1 MKTNIKSLI
10 VLFILLLGASEIQA
24 QYGYGGGGY
33 GYGGYGGRSGY
44 GGGYGGRGG
53 RGGYGRGR
61 SSIPQAGPAASEKK
75 PEPKTAAQIVDGEM
89 PAIAET
95 LGLDEFEK
103 AVLSTTLKKYV
114 QERIELQILK
124 LPADKMREAYEKIT
138 FQQDE
143 ELKAGLPLEKY
154 EAFVQMQKDGVAK
167 MQKEF
172 KKEEKRRSKKKK
184 KKKKSK
190 E

>member
-1 MKTNIKSLI
+1 MKIHVRHLI
-10 VLFILLLGASEIQA
+10 VLFILLLGASEMQA

-33 GYGGYGGRSGY
+33 GYGGYGGR
-44 GGGYGGRGG
+44 GGMGRGG
-53 RGGYGRGR
+53 MMGRGR
-61 SSIPQAGPAASEKK
+61 SSIPQAGPTQ
-75 PEPKTAAQIVDGEM
+75 PEAPKPKTAAEIVDGEM

-95 LGLDEFEK
+95 LGLDEFET

-138 FQQDE
+138 LNQDE

-167 MQKEF
+167 MQKEM
-172 KKEEKRRSKKKK
+172 KKEEKRKKKK
-184 KKKKSK
+184 KKKKTK

>member
-1 MKTNIKSLI
+1 MKTSIKYLIAFFI
-10 VLFILLLGASEIQA
+10 VLLALAEVQA

-33 GYGGYGGRSGY
+33 GYGGYGGYGANRGRGLGRGY
-44 GGGYGGRGG
+44 G
-53 RGGYGRGR
+53 
-61 SSIPQAGPAASEKK
+61 SAIPQADTPKEAPK
-75 PEPKTAAQIVDGEM
+75 PKTADEIVDGEM

-95 LGLDEFEK
+95 LGLDEFET

-124 LPADKMREAYEKIT
+124 LPADKMREAFDKIT
-138 FQQDE
+138 VRQDAD
-143 ELKAGLPLEKY
+143 LKAGLPLEKY
-154 EAFVQMQKDGVAK
+154 EAFVKMQKEGVAK
-167 MQKEF
+167 MQKEQ
-172 KKEEKRRSKKKK
+172 KKAEKKRKK

>member
-1 MKTNIKSLI
+1 MKTSIKFLIAFFI
-10 VLFILLLGASEIQA
+10 VLLTGAEVQA

-33 GYGGYGGRSGY
+33 GYGGYGGYGANRGRGLGRGY
-44 GGGYGGRGG
+44 G
-53 RGGYGRGR
+53 
-61 SSIPQAGPAASEKK
+61 SAIPQVDTPREAPK
-75 PEPKTAAQIVDGEM
+75 PKTADEIVDGEM
-89 PAIAET
+89 PAIAKT
-95 LGLDEFEK
+95 LNLDEFET

-124 LPADKMREAYEKIT
+124 LPADKMREAFDKIT
-138 FQQDE
+138 VRQDE

-154 EAFVQMQKDGVAK
+154 EAFVKMQKEGVAK
-167 MQKEF
+167 MQKEQ
-172 KKEEKRRSKKKK
+172 KKAEKKRKK

>member
-1 MKTNIKSLI
+1 MKTNIKNLI
-10 VLFILLLGASEIQA
+10 VLFIFLLAASEIQA

-33 GYGGYGGRSGY
+33 GYGG
-44 GGGYGGRGG
+44 GGYGNNYG
-53 RGGYGRGR
+53 GGYGRGR
-61 SSIPQAGPAASEKK
+61 SSIPQAGPVETKA
-75 PEPKTAAQIVDGEM
+75 PEPLTAAQIVDAEI

-124 LPADKMREAYEKIT
+124 LPNEKMKEAYIKIT
-138 FQQDE
+138 KNQDKD
-143 ELKAGLPLEKY
+143 LKAGLPIDKY
-154 EAFVQMQKDGVAK
+154 DAFVKMQKEGVAK
-167 MQKEF
+167 MKKQYKKDQK
-172 KKEEKRRSKKKK
+172 RKK

>member
-1 MKTNIKSLI
+1 MKSHIKHLI
-10 VLFILLLGASEIQA
+10 VLFIFLLGASEIQA

-33 GYGGYGGRSGY
+33 GYGGYGGGY
-44 GGGYGGRGG
+44 GGYG

-61 SSIPQAGPAASEKK
+61 SAIPQAGPTEAKA

-89 PAIAET
+89 PAIVET

-114 QERIELQILK
+114 QERIELRILK

-138 FQQDE
+138 LQQDE

-172 KKEEKRRSKKKK
+172 KKEEKRKNKKKK

>member
-1 MKTNIKSLI
+1 M
-10 VLFILLLGASEIQA
+10 GR
-24 QYGYGGGGY
+24 GYG
-33 GYGGYGGRSGY
+33 
-44 GGGYGGRGG
+44 
-53 RGGYGRGR
+53 
-61 SSIPQAGPAASEKK
+61 SSIPQAQAPVEEPK
-75 PEPKTAAQIVDGEM
+75 PKTAAEIVDGEM

-114 QERIELQILK
+114 QERIELQILE
-124 LPADKMREAYEKIT
+124 LPKDKMREAYEKIT
-138 FQQDE
+138 VRQDE

-167 MQKEF
+167 VQKEM
-172 KKEEKRRSKKKK
+172 KKEEKRKKKGKK

-190 E
+190 D

>member
-1 MKTNIKSLI
+1 MKTNIKNLI

-33 GYGGYGGRSGY
+33 GYGQGGGR
-44 GGGYGGRGG
+44 GGYGGRGG
-53 RGGYGRGR
+53 GYGRGR
-61 SSIPQAGPAASEKK
+61 SAIPQAGPTSSNKE
-75 PEPKTAAQIVDGEM
+75 PEAKTAAQIVDAEM

-124 LPADKMREAYEKIT
+124 LPIDKMKEAYLKIT
-138 FQQDE
+138 ENQDRD
-143 ELKAGLPLEKY
+143 LKAGLPIEKY
-154 EAFVQMQKDGVAK
+154 DAFVKMQKDGVAK
-167 MQKEF
+167 MQKRM
-172 KKEEKRRSKKKK
+172 KKEEKRKKK

>member
-1 MKTNIKSLI
+1 MKTRIRHLI

-33 GYGGYGGRSGY
+33 GYGGYGGQGY
-44 GGGYGGRGG
+44 GN
-53 RGGYGRGR
+53 GRGR
-61 SSIPQAGPAASEKK
+61 GLGRGYGSAIPQTQTPAEAPK
-75 PEPKTAAQIVDGEM
+75 PKTADEIVDDEM

-124 LPADKMREAYEKIT
+124 LSPDKMREAYEKIT
-138 FQQDE
+138 VRQDE
-143 ELKAGLPLEKY
+143 ELKAGLPQDKY

-167 MQKEF
+167 MRKEM
-172 KKEEKRRSKKKK
+172 KKEEKRKNKKK

-190 E
+190 T

>member
-1 MKTNIKSLI
+1 MKTHIKHLV
-10 VLFILLLGASEIQA
+10 VLFIFLLGASELQA

-33 GYGGYGGRSGY
+33 GYGGYGGR
-44 GGGYGGRGG
+44 
-53 RGGYGRGR
+53 GGYGRGR
-61 SSIPQAGPAASEKK
+61 SAIPQAGVDTPKA
-75 PEPKTAAQIVDGEM
+75 PEPKTAEEIVDAEM
-89 PAIAET
+89 PAIAQT

-124 LPADKMREAYEKIT
+124 LSPDKMREAYEKIT
-138 FQQDE
+138 IRQDE
-143 ELKAGLPLEKY
+143 DLKAGLPLDKY

-167 MQKEF
+167 M
-172 KKEEKRRSKKKK
+172 KKEYKKEQKRNKKKK
-184 KKKKSK
+184 KKKPKTI

>member
-1 MKTNIKSLI
+1 MKTHIKHLI
-10 VLFILLLGASEIQA
+10 VFFILLLAASEIQA

-33 GYGGYGGRSGY
+33 GYGNY
-44 GGGYGGRGG
+44 GGYGRN
-53 RGGYGRGR
+53 GYGRGR
-61 SSIPQAGPAASEKK
+61 SAIPQGPTAPQKEV
-75 PEPKTAAQIVDGEM
+75 EPKTAAQIVDAEM

-103 AVLSTTLKKYV
+103 AILSTTLKKYV

-124 LPADKMREAYEKIT
+124 LPVEKTKEAYKKIT
-138 FQQDE
+138 ERQDE
-143 ELKAGLPLEKY
+143 ELKAGLPPEKY

-167 MQKEF
+167 MRKEM
-172 KKEEKRRSKKKK
+172 KKEEKRQNKKKK